1 MDVPALVDENKIF
14 RNDPNSDFYYDNC
27 FSYTTEN
34 GTDIILND
42 RKQEFISNNLSLCE
56 SNCSFLEY
64 NKNTKQSSCDCY
76 IKNKMDYISEIINN
90 PIELSN
96 NFSTDESNSGYLDI
110 MTMKCSKELFS
121 KDSLKNNI
129 LSYILLIILFF
140 FLLSIILFIKCGYP
154 LLNEEISNII
164 NLIEKLEKNKN
175 NNIKNNVINTK
186 NKIRKAKKIKANYPP
201 KKNFNL
207 NLINNV
213 KMKKGKNLNSILFPR
228 NKGKS
233 VNNKRIFMKKGK
245 KKLKRKKE
253 KF

>member
-1 MDVPALVDENKIF
+1 
-14 RNDPNSDFYYDNC
+14 
-27 FSYTTEN
+27 
-34 GTDIILND
+34 
-42 RKQEFISNNLSLCE
+42 
-56 SNCSFLEY
+56 
-64 NKNTKQSSCDCY
+64 
-76 IKNKMDYISEIINN
+76 
-90 PIELSN
+90 
-96 NFSTDESNSGYLDI
+96 
-110 MTMKCSKELFS
+110 MKCSKELFS

-129 LSYILLIILFF
+129 LSYILLI
-140 FLLSIILFIKCGYP
+140 KYGYP

-175 NNIKNNVINTK
+175 NNIENNVINTK
-186 NKIRKAKKIKANYPP
+186 NKGRKAKKIKVNFPL
-201 KKNFNL
+201 KKNLNLNL

-213 KMKKGKNLNSILFPR
+213 KIKKGKNSNSILYPR